1 MGILFGVL
9 SAAFWGS
16 GDFLITLLTRR
27 VGTRWAL
34 LAIQA
39 LSLLAWGLILVG
51 RFAPV
56 PGTVSPTLW
65 GLLLVTGVCHVL
77 GLAFVYRAFEI
88 GNLAIVSPIS
98 SAFAVVTAALSLLSG
113 ERLPALVLLG
123 SALLVVGVTL
133 ATRAPSTGP
142 SPHTL
147 RGVPEALLSA
157 IAFGTMFWLFYFYVQ
172 PALGYTVPLLA
183 LKVMAVL
190 GSALAFLRRAA
201 PSVESAHGTNPRGSW
216 GSLATL
222 AASAALADTL
232 AWLTYIEGTHT
243 AYATVVTAL
252 ASLFSAVTVLLAWRF
267 FRERLASH
275 QWLGIAVI
283 LIGILIVSV

>member
-1 MGILFGVL
+1 LGILFGIL
-9 SAAFWGS
+9 SATFWGV

-39 LSLLAWGLILVG
+39 LSLGAWGLILVG

-56 PGTVSPTLW
+56 PGTLSPALW
-65 GLLLVTGVCHVL
+65 AILLATGVCHVL

-123 SALLVVGVTL
+123 SGLLVVGVTL

-142 SPHTL
+142 STHAL
-147 RGVPEALLSA
+147 RGVPEAL
-157 IAFGTMFWLFYFYVQ
+157 
-172 PALGYTVPLLA
+172 
-183 LKVMAVL
+183 
-190 GSALAFLRRAA
+190 
-201 PSVESAHGTNPRGSW
+201 
-216 GSLATL
+216 
-222 AASAALADTL
+222 ASAM
-232 AWLTYIEGTHT
+232 IRK
-243 AYATVVTAL
+243 
-252 ASLFSAVTVLLAWRF
+252 S
-267 FRERLASH
+267 
-275 QWLGIAVI
+275 
-283 LIGILIVSV
+283 

>member
-1 MGILFGVL
+1 LGILFGIL
-9 SAAFWGS
+9 AATFWGV
-16 GDFLITLLTRR
+16 GDFLVTLLTRR

-39 LSLLAWGLILVG
+39 LSLVAWGLILAG
-51 RFAPV
+51 HFSPAPGSI
-56 PGTVSPTLW
+56 PPALW
-65 GLLLVTGVCHVL
+65 GILLATAVCHVL

-123 SALLVVGVTL
+123 SALLIVGVTL
-133 ATRAPSTGP
+133 ATRARTEGP
-142 SPHTL
+142 SPHAL
-147 RGVPEALLSA
+147 RGVPEALASA

-172 PALGYTVPLLA
+172 PALGYTIPLVA
-183 LKVMAVL
+183 LKVAAVA
-190 GSALAFLRRAA
+190 GSALAFLRRPA
-201 PSVESAHGTNPRGSW
+201 PSGESAPS
-216 GSLATL
+216 SLALL
-222 AASAALADTL
+222 AALAAGAALADTL

-267 FRERLASH
+267 FRERLAPH